1 MSKKREGESFIDRAW
16 QQFKKNKG
24 GIIGLILTI
33 VFVFIAIFGPY
44 ISPYDPLQVD
54 YGEKLKAPSFKFI
67 LGTDYMGRD
76 MLSRLLTGARL
87 SLSVGFIAIGI
98 GLFFGGLLGILAGF
112 FEKLDNIIMRF
123 VDIFLAFPG
132 LLLSI
137 TIVAVLGPGLQN
149 VMIALGISSI
159 PSYARLVRG
168 EVLKV
173 KENEYIEAA
182 EALGISNPIIIYRHL
197 IPNILSSI
205 IVVTT
210 FRLARTILSASALS
224 FLGLGAQPPNP
235 EWGMIINEGRNY
247 MLSAPWLILAPGGF
261 ITLAI
266 LGFNLLGDGLRDA
279 LDPRFNS

>member
-173 KENEYIEAA
+173 KENEYIE
-182 EALGISNPIIIYRHL
+182 GTDIYWEL
-197 IPNILSSI
+197 ND
-205 IVVTT
+205 
-210 FRLARTILSASALS
+210 
-224 FLGLGAQPPNP
+224 AQY
-235 EWGMIINEGRNY
+235 E
-247 MLSAPWLILAPGGF
+247 
-261 ITLAI
+261 
-266 LGFNLLGDGLRDA
+266 
-279 LDPRFNS
+279 